1 MYLNN
6 MSSFLKFN
14 LWCTSN
20 VAYFINVSSGMR
32 NAFEIVAEFPSTLQK
47 IEIVIKKIL
56 SDF

>member
-1 MYLNN
+1 MYFNN

-47 IEIVIKKIL
+47 IEIVI
-56 SDF
+56 